1 MIYTVHSGEKKTLDS
16 LCVIHTLHI
25 ITCSP
30 FCLFS
35 LISVG
40 LFAAP
45 GPVGLR
51 EGWLILL

>member
-1 MIYTVHSGEKKTLDS
+1 MIYTVHSGEKKRLDS
-16 LCVIHTLHI
+16 LCVDTLHI

-30 FCLFS
+30 VCLFS

-40 LFAAP
+40 LFAALV
-45 GPVGLR
+45 PVGLR